1 MMAEHLHIYK
11 IDPKEVARLKKLEE
25 ETQRRKD
32 KRKHITLLENLQKM
46 TKERL
51 RRKGAAAAT
60 PKAGG
65 KEAIKDGIASL
76 MKAGAAGKPVLVVKK
91 EEEAAVEPVV
101 ESPVKKE
108 EVAHKNEPESGLSRL
123 TMILRGEDPET
134 LRKKKLMEDP
144 EQRRLWSHMISPKS

>member
-1 MMAEHLHIYK
+1 M
-11 IDPKEVARLKKLEE
+11 KKLEE
-25 ETQRRKD
+25 ETQRRKE

-76 MKAGAAGKPVLVVKK
+76 MKAGAAGKPVLVAKK
-91 EEEAAVEPVV
+91 EEEATVEPVQ